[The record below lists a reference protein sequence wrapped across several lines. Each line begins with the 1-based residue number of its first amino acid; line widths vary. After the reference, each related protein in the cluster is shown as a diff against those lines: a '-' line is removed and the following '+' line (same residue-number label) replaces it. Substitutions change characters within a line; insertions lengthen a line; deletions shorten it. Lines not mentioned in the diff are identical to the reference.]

1 VNFFFNFL
9 LLHPWLASQEELSTK
24 WQQVFRKLFKKMLP
38 KSNQN
43 PNVTIGDV
51 FQRKRTLDRTMPYSF
66 SDFGKLPHYNQN
78 ADKGRHLLD

>member
-1 VNFFFNFL
+1 
-9 LLHPWLASQEELSTK
+9 
-24 WQQVFRKLFKKMLP
+24 MLP

-78 ADKGRHLLD
+78 ADKGRHLLDWLPSCPPCTNGGIGILRVSWKSFMQMISPE